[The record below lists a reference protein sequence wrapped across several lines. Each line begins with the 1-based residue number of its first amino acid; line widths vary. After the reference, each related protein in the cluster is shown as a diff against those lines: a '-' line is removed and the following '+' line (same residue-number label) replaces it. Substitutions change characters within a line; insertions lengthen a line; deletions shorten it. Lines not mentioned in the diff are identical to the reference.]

1 MLKEVRLHAIL
12 KNEHVINYN
21 YSWIEVKLRHS
32 RDLDPNEEF
41 IERLSQL
48 RRESSEALSDQ
59 TSDSSSE
66 NKNIINKITINDS
79 EYK

>member
-1 MLKEVRLHAIL
+1 VLKEVRLHARL
-12 KNEHVINYN
+12 KNEHVVNYN
-21 YSWIEVKLRHS
+21 YSWIEVKLRQS
-32 RDLDPNEEF
+32 IDVNQNVEL
-41 IERLSQL
+41 IERISYL

-66 NKNIINKITINDS
+66 NKNTMNKITINDS

>member
-1 MLKEVRLHAIL
+1 MLKEVRLHARL
-12 KNEHVINYN
+12 KNEHVVNYN
-21 YSWIEVKLRHS
+21 YSWIEVKLRQS
-32 RDLDPNEEF
+32 IDVNQNVEL
-41 IERLSQL
+41 IERISYL

-66 NKNIINKITINDS
+66 NKNTMNKITINDS